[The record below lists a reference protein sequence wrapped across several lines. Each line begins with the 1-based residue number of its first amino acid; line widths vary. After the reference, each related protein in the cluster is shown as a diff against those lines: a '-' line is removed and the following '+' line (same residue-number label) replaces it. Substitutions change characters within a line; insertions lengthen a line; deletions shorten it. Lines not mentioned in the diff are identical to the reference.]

1 VEKILKLVQGVNIVR
16 QVFVGQEELV
26 VPNPHRMSATAIAI
40 VQVMMLQAQVT
51 DNVLA
56 LNSGVVNK
64 IMEHLYYQIRTY
76 FEQN

>member
-1 VEKILKLVQGVNIVR
+1 
-16 QVFVGQEELV
+16 
-26 VPNPHRMSATAIAI
+26 
-40 VQVMMLQAQVT
+40 MMLQAQVT